1 MTVSFR
7 IRGGQKPS
15 YRYTV
20 GNGVKTTSDVTD
32 FHDVGY
38 IVEKLT
44 SEKHIFANRPHKLS
58 KWEKRY
64 LQYYGK
70 RDFGGPFSVQR
81 RASQVAPAYI
91 QYASSNP
98 SHVGSWWDF
107 RGNLVPKNA
116 PLGLPAPSSVPS
128 LISEPLLRGKG
139 IEGWNKWKP
148 TATQVN
154 TGQALGELRAIG
166 GLPISPKMIQ
176 EIREIGRVL
185 RHPLQTLRHAT
196 RTGIPGHDALR
207 YAGSGYLGYQFGIKP
222 YVQDIMALV
231 KATLDFDKNLKQLA
245 RDNGRPVRRK
255 GRVSLTETA
264 TEVHTQSSIPG
275 AMLRP
280 ALATQIFTGI
290 YTQDVTTSLSLEFWF
305 SGRFRYHLD
314 PHREH
319 GLGPIPDREKY
330 QLQRILYGVD
340 PTDVSLIWELMPWS
354 WLIDWVV
361 PIGPMIQNLV
371 NDQTD
376 RLVADYAYIMGKS
389 LSSESTVIR
398 GQLKNSPPF
407 TASCFVYDEVKQ
419 RMVASPYG
427 FGVSFTG
434 FSPKQLAIL
443 AALGVSR

>member
-20 GNGVKTTSDVTD
+20 GNNLSTTSDTTGSY
-32 FHDVGY
+32 DVGY

-81 RASQVAPAYI
+81 RAAQVAPAFI

-107 RGNLVPKNA
+107 RGYLVPSKA
-116 PLGLPAPSSVPS
+116 PLGLPAPSSVPP
-128 LISEPLLRGKG
+128 LISVPLMRGKG

-166 GLPISPKMIQ
+166 GLPVSPKMIQ
-176 EIREIGRVL
+176 ELRELGRVL

-222 YVQDIMALV
+222 YVQDIMATT
-231 KATLDFDKNLKQLA
+231 KAVLDFDKNLRQLV

-255 GRVSLTETA
+255 GRVSLTETSN
-264 TEVHTQSSIPG
+264 TVHTQSSTLG
-275 AMLRP
+275 GMCRP
-280 ALATQIFTGI
+280 SLATQLHDGI
-290 YTQDVTTSLSLEFWF
+290 QQMDVTTSISLEFWF

-314 PHREH
+314 PFREH

-330 QLQRILYGVD
+330 QLQRILYGID
-340 PTDVSLIWELMPWS
+340 PTDVTLIWELMPWS
-354 WLIDWVV
+354 WLIDWIV
-361 PIGPMIQNLV
+361 PIGPMINNLV

-389 LSSESTVIR
+389 LSTEATVVR
-398 GQLKNSPPF
+398 GKLKNSGPF
-407 TASCFVYDEVKQ
+407 TSTCFVYDEVKQ
-419 RMVASPYG
+419 RAVASPYG